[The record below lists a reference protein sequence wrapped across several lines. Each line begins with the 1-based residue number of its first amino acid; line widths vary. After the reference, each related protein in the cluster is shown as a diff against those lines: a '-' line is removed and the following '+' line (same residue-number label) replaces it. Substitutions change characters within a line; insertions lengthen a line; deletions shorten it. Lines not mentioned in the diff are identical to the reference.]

1 MAKCSMRCHQ
11 RFYAIF
17 AKVCADFEVQLIEMN
32 GESDHVHLL
41 VKDPPKMTTSNL
53 VNSLK
58 GISSRLLLKG
68 QPDIQKRYWKGVL

>member
-1 MAKCSMRCHQ
+1 MAKCSMRCHR
-11 RFYAIF
+11 RFYVIF

-32 GESDHVHLL
+32 GEGDHVHLL

-58 GISSRLLLKG
+58 GISSRLLRKE
-68 QPDIQKRYWKGVL
+68 QPCIQKCYWKGVL